1 MNAFLWHDMLNVK
14 GGALKAFVHPA
25 VLASAPGTRADDLGE
40 SFWDRHLRPL
50 AEDLEGFS
58 SYE

>member
-1 MNAFLWHDMLNVK
+1 MFNVK